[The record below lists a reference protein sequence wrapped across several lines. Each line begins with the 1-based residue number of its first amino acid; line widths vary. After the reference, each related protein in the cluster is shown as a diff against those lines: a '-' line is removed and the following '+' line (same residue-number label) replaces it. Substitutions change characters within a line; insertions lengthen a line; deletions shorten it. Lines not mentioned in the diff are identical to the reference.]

1 VSFAAGAATALI
13 NINPTDDT
21 LAEGSETVILTL
33 AAGTGYTVGTTNT
46 GTVTIT
52 DNEVV
57 LPTITIAATD
67 AAAGETATGVTGTVS
82 FAAGAATAL
91 ININPIDDT
100 LAEGSETV
108 ILTLGTGTGYTL
120 GATKT
125 GTVTLMDDEPYNL
138 TFSTETIDE
147 GQAVTFTLETRG
159 TAGTEVPY
167 TISGVNQFDISGT
180 SLKGIFIT
188 DNNGMGQL
196 TLNIADD
203 LLTETDETLTLKLD
217 NRSEL
222 VKVQI
227 KDTSQTPV
235 KTLKVNSLKQETNEG
250 EEAVFVIQTQ
260 NIGTGTEIAYTLI
273 GISED
278 DVVGGMLTGTA
289 MIDKTGAAIIRVA
302 LNNDNLLEGDETLK
316 IGFDGFSPS
325 ASTLIKDTSNP
336 RIYGTNGNDN
346 FIARLTDSEI
356 FGDAGDDKIQGGVG
370 NDTIWGGDGIDH
382 LKGGAGNDIIWGM
395 YNTTGSHGEGI
406 QEFIYGEDGDDFLVG
421 GNPETNLALTGAIYI
436 DGGKGNDFISDRV
449 KGFNIL
455 SGGEGND
462 TIYGRYGLD
471 GNISGDAGDDV
482 IYAGQYHGIN
492 GGAGTDTVYI
502 PGSIHD
508 YERFN
513 GWGNNSP
520 NGAIDVELKHKTSL
534 DQYGKPKRY
543 FISDVEYLVFEN
555 NPSQKIPL
563 PFTDAPFTSGF
574 KNEHKTINIGIQNKS
589 LYQEIPAIVK
599 SFAWGPDF
607 KTEIEKTIIDKS
619 GKFYDLFLGFK
630 AGIEGFLKLKVDINF
645 NPGTININLPTAI
658 NVSANRFRNDLSVHT
673 NYGVNNSASYQ
684 INSPQGFFKSYI
696 DFAMKNTL
704 ELNAKAEATTPAVK
718 VFGETIIDS
727 QTFGFNTKIGLP
739 ENLKDLRYTYDLIDI
754 NALNKTYEKEFKYG
768 NISAKFPQ
776 TSFTGTL
783 ENSRTLSGSGSDSIV
798 NADLFLDQ
806 FILEKTPIP
815 LAYTYQQSL
824 GVNEAGADVF
834 ARFTALGA
842 TLKGSL
848 NLNQDIDVTLAGFR
862 AKYNLENNGV
872 QTRDFLL
879 GGNSDNFFVGDNFD
893 LNGNGRLDVGLELTP
908 IVQITNKTYLT
919 AKIDAEL
926 AIPKIEY
933 GINAHLLGNNYS
945 SSGAFSLFKQTV
957 PLFNFNLPTLYEK
970 TWEISGLGSEL
981 FNLAV

>member
-1 VSFAAGAATALI
+1 
-13 NINPTDDT
+13 
-21 LAEGSETVILTL
+21 
-33 AAGTGYTVGTTNT
+33 
-46 GTVTIT
+46 
-52 DNEVV
+52 
-57 LPTITIAATD
+57 
-67 AAAGETATGVTGTVS
+67 
-82 FAAGAATAL
+82 
-91 ININPIDDT
+91 
-100 LAEGSETV
+100 
-108 ILTLGTGTGYTL
+108 
-120 GATKT
+120 
-125 GTVTLMDDEPYNL
+125 
-138 TFSTETIDE
+138 
-147 GQAVTFTLETRG
+147 
-159 TAGTEVPY
+159 
-167 TISGVNQFDISGT
+167 
-180 SLKGIFIT
+180 
-188 DNNGMGQL
+188 
-196 TLNIADD
+196 
-203 LLTETDETLTLKLD
+203 
-217 NRSEL
+217 
-222 VKVQI
+222 
-227 KDTSQTPV
+227 
-235 KTLKVNSLKQETNEG
+235 
-250 EEAVFVIQTQ
+250 
-260 NIGTGTEIAYTLI
+260 
-273 GISED
+273 
-278 DVVGGMLTGTA
+278 
-289 MIDKTGAAIIRVA
+289 
-302 LNNDNLLEGDETLK
+302 
-316 IGFDGFSPS
+316 
-325 ASTLIKDTSNP
+325 
-336 RIYGTNGNDN
+336 
-346 FIARLTDSEI
+346 
-356 FGDAGDDKIQGGVG
+356 
-370 NDTIWGGDGIDH
+370 
-382 LKGGAGNDIIWGM
+382 M

-471 GNISGDAGDDV
+471 GNIIGDAGDDV